1 MNNIAYTFCELRER
15 EVINVADGRR
25 LGRLNDMAFGING
38 CILGIIVPG
47 EKNFFRNITGTDNIF
62 IPWECVLKIGTD
74 VILADLNNNMNFSTT
89 RDNCNRVIGCT

>member
-25 LGRLNDMAFGING
+25 LGRLNDMAFGISG

-47 EKNFFRNITGTDNIF
+47 EKNFFRNLAGTDNIF

-74 VILADLNNNMNFSTT
+74 VILADLNNNMNFSPCGN
-89 RDNCNRVIGCT
+89 NCNRAIGCT